1 MNNTLQEMEQHHE
14 IALKSSKFHPP
25 RYREAF
31 GDATTGK
38 HLAKLSFANNNGAS
52 AMFLWQTKDN
62 KRIVATAGTL
72 LWSPTMS

>member
-1 MNNTLQEMEQHHE
+1 MNDTLQEMEQRHE

-38 HLAKLSFANNNGAS
+38 RLAKLSFASDNGAS
-52 AMFLWQTKDN
+52 AMFAKE
-62 KRIVATAGTL
+62 R
-72 LWSPTMS
+72 